1 AVVFGAGGDRDPGK
15 RDPMGRIASE
25 LADLVI
31 VTDDNPR
38 NEDPAT
44 IRAAIM
50 AGARGQSAEGADVI
64 EIGDRRAAIRHAVGW
79 ARSGDVV
86 VIAGKGHEKGQTAAG
101 QTRPFDDRAE
111 LAAALD
117 ARGAGA

>member
-1 AVVFGAGGDRDPGK
+1 VVFGAGGDRDPGK
-15 RDPMGRIASE
+15 REAMGRTAAE

-38 NEDPAT
+38 GEDPAT
-44 IRAAIM
+44 IRAAIV
-50 AGARGQSAEGADVI
+50 AGTRDGSAQVV
-64 EIGDRRAAIRHAVGW
+64 EIGDRRDAIRHAVAW
-79 ARSGDVV
+79 ARGGDVV
-86 VIAGKGHEKGQTAAG
+86 VIAGKGHETGQTAAG

-117 ARGAGA
+117 ARGAST